1 MDYPENSKQGKG
13 RRRIAWGLSIL
24 LLTAALAIAVAV
36 IALDYGRDVV
46 AAEFFEDGIVS
57 DAAGY
62 GGQKPDP
69 GDGWQKITM
78 SYQDLASGD
87 LVLVNNNFPYSFDET
102 QDLVSIYAE
111 KTNSYFVRDKNVLL
125 SRRVMEPLNRMMDDF
140 CAQTGLKTINAVAGW
155 RSYDEQENIYA
166 DCLAE
171 NGADY
176 TASYVANPGCSEHH
190 TGLAV
195 DLSIYHSDDGTSEKF
210 LGEGDYAWI
219 PENAWKYGF
228 VQRYESGKETITMIS
243 DEPWHFRYVGVPHA
257 YIMKQ
262 RKFCLE
268 EYIDFLKSYTFDGEH
283 YSVEC
288 LGSQYEIY
296 TCEGFEVT
304 VPDAGD
310 WTVSGN
316 NVDGFI
322 VTIRES

>member
-1 MDYPENSKQGKG
+1 MDYTENAKQGKG

-24 LLTAALAIAVAV
+24 LSVAVLAVAAAV
-36 IALDYGRDVV
+36 IALDYGRNVV
-46 AAEFFEDGIVS
+46 AAGFFEDGIVNDS
-57 DAAGY
+57 
-62 GGQKPDP
+62 GGQKKSYT
-69 GDGWQKITM
+69 GNGWRKITM
-78 SYQDLASGD
+78 SDKDLAIGD
-87 LVLVNNNFPYSFDET
+87 LVLVSNSVPYSFDADL
-102 QDLVSIYAE
+102 DLVSIYDE
-111 KTNSYFVRDKNVLL
+111 KTNSYYVRDKNVLL

-140 CAQTGLKTINAVAGW
+140 YAQTGLKSLNVVAGW
-155 RSYDEQENIYA
+155 RSFNEQENIYA
-166 DCLAE
+166 ECLAE

-210 LGEGDYAWI
+210 LGEDDYAWI
-219 PENAWKYGF
+219 SENAWKYGF
-228 VQRYESGKETITMIS
+228 VQRYESGKETTTMIS

-262 RKFCLE
+262 RDLCLE
-268 EYIDFLKSYTFDGEH
+268 EYIDFLKNYPYDGEH

-288 LGSQYEIY
+288 QGNQYEIY
-296 TCEGFEVT
+296 ACEGFEVP
-304 VPDAGD
+304 VPDAED

-322 VTIRES
+322 VTICES